1 MTSVVFT
8 MLHGF
13 LGVPEFW
20 VPVRQRLAQEFP
32 DANFHTPPLPG
43 HGPMPEPSPDAFPA
57 SFDEAIVQYARQIPR
72 ESLLCGVGYSMGA
85 RLTLGTALAYPSLFD
100 CLVLISVHPG
110 IQSPRDRATRQQWEQ
125 QLIRIATEDGMAK
138 LVAFFEALPIFQTQE
153 NLPERILRRQHH
165 QRLNHHPGNIAAML
179 PILGLGHTPPMTES
193 LQSLNIPILF
203 VSGEGDEKYT
213 AIAGKLSSRCR
224 CASHRIIPGVG
235 HNTVLEKPNETASA
249 IAAFVRNQIYG
260 NPIQD

>member
-1 MTSVVFT
+1 MTSVLFT

-20 VPVRQRLAQEFP
+20 DPVRQWLTPEFP

-43 HGPMPEPSPDAFPA
+43 HTPMTEPSPDAFPE
-57 SFDEAIVQYARQIPR
+57 SFDEAIAQYARQIPR
-72 ESLLCGVGYSMGA
+72 ESFLCGVGYSMGA

-110 IQSPRDRATRQQWEQ
+110 MQSPGDRATRQHWEQ
-125 QLIRIATEDGMAK
+125 QIIQMATKDGMAS
-138 LVAFFEALPIFQTQE
+138 LVAFFEALAIFQTQT
-153 NLPERILRRQHH
+153 NLPERIVQRQRY
-165 QRLNHHPGNIAAML
+165 QRMNHHPGHIAAAL
-179 PILGLGHTPPMTES
+179 PILGLGHTPAMSES
-193 LQSLNIPILF
+193 LQSLNRPILF
-203 VSGEGDEKYT
+203 ITGEVDEKYT
-213 AIAGKLSSRCR
+213 AIAGELSGRCR
-224 CASHRIIPGVG
+224 CASHRIISGVG
-235 HNTVLEKPNETASA
+235 HNTILENPGETAAA